1 MIVGGSQIII
11 RRSPGKHENRFK
23 GVNSLMSRCSE
34 SKSFVQSHTLTE
46 VAQELQNGS
55 GWLQNQAIL
64 CRMDREGQDGRREPR
79 QEEVKSEIQNRA
91 LWQK

>member
-1 MIVGGSQIII
+1 
-11 RRSPGKHENRFK
+11 
-23 GVNSLMSRCSE
+23 MSRCSE
-34 SKSFVQSHTLTE
+34 SKSFVQSHTLIE

-55 GWLQNQAIL
+55 GWLQNQAIP
-64 CRMDREGQDGRREPR
+64 CRMDREGQAGRREPR